1 MLFGEGSS
9 WPPGAAPIWAPPRCM
24 YQEGGLAAFA
34 GDSSSVSA
42 ELTQDIVTVFGTS
55 RAFAALNKDGKV
67 ITWGPAG
74 SGGDPLPMKFNE
86 SLLLTN
92 RRGELAHKM
101 SSAAS

>member
-1 MLFGEGSS
+1 MLLGEGSS
-9 WPPGAAPIWAPPRCM
+9 WPHGAALVWAAPDACTRR
-24 YQEGGLAAFA
+24 GGLAAFA

-42 ELTQDIVTVFGTS
+42 ELTQDIVTVVGTS
-55 RAFAALNKDGKV
+55 YAFAALNKDGKV
-67 ITWGPAG
+67 ITWGH
-74 SGGDPLPMKFNE
+74 SSYGGDPLPMKFNE